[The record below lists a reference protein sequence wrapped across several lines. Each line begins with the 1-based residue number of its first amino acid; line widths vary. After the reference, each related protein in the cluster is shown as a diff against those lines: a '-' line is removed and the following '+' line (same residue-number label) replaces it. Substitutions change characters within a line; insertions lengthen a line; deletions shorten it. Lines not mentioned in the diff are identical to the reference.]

1 MAKAQSDTISFAPAE
16 QAPIKSNGIVDNGIK
31 LMKVPERE
39 SRIFILSNDK
49 RQGKVSLDVEED
61 VIDPKTNEPRR
72 MRLLRG
78 AKSIWFD
85 EQPPSVYPQ
94 NYVNKNVL
102 DLEFEKGI
110 CIIPINKPLMIQA
123 AELTNRNLATKKKN
137 GAMARPKDIYF
148 YEWNPIEM
156 NKIAMDEEN
165 DVIKAMSL
173 AMHAPLDE
181 MLAHSSYLNIA
192 SADEMG
198 VVLDED
204 ALRTAYIKK
213 AKNEAR
219 KFLQSAQSPVVKVAH
234 MIRVAIASSKID
246 LGRQPG
252 TAYWADGGF
261 ITTLPEGRD
270 ETEYLIEYAMSY
282 GESNTEFLNQLRIL
296 TS

>member
-198 VVLDED
+198 VVLEED
-204 ALRTAYIKK
+204 SLRTAYIKK

>member
-1 MAKAQSDTISFAPAE
+1 MAKSQSDSISFASAE

-31 LMKVPERE
+31 SMKVPERE

-49 RQGKVSLDVEED
+49 RQGKVHLDVEED

-85 EQPPSVYPQ
+85 EQSPSVYPAA
-94 NYVNKNVL
+94 YVNKNVL
-102 DLEFEKGI
+102 DLEFEKGV

-148 YEWNPIEM
+148 YEWNPIEI
-156 NKIAMDEEN
+156 NKVAMDEEN
-165 DVIKAMSL
+165 DVIKAMGL
-173 AMHAPLDE
+173 AMNAPLDE
-181 MLAHSSYLNIA
+181 MLAHSSYLNIP

-198 VVLDED
+198 VPLDEA

-213 AKNEAR
+213 AKNESK
-219 KFLQSAQSPVVKVAH
+219 KFLQSAQSPVVKVSH
-234 MIRVAIASSKID
+234 MVRVAIAGGKID
-246 LGRQPG
+246 IGRQPG
-252 TAYWADGGF
+252 TAYWTDGGF
-261 ITTLPEGRD
+261 ISALPEGRD
-270 ETEYLIEYAMSY
+270 EAEYLIEYAMSY
-282 GESNTEFLNQLRIL
+282 GEPNTEFLNQLRML
-296 TS
+296 TT